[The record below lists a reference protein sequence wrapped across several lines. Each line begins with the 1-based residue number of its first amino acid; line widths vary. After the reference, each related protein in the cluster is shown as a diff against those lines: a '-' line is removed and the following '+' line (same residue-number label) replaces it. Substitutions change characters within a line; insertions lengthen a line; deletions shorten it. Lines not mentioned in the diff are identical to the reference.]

1 MHAIRLAIIGGGGFR
16 VPLIYR
22 ALCSGAFAG
31 LVHDVRLYDADPSR
45 AAAVARVA
53 RDLPLPHDSQPPRL
67 TVSDRLEDALAGADV
82 VFVAIR
88 PGGASGRVL
97 DERVAIAEGLLGQ
110 ETVGAGGLSYA
121 LRSVPEMLS
130 VAEAIVAVCPDAWV
144 INFTNPAGIITEAL
158 QPLLG
163 ERVIGICDSAS
174 GMVRRASLAAGVPL
188 PPGVLT
194 GVNYVGLNHL
204 GWLRALDYDGDDLLP
219 ALLADPARLASF
231 EEGRVFG
238 PQFLHMLGALPN
250 EYLFYYYFHA
260 EARRSV
266 AAAVETRGESLV
278 RQQEGLYPELRV
290 TDTPFAVWEAARRF
304 REEGYLA
311 EARTEEESRDE
322 ADLAG
327 GGYEQ
332 VALTVM
338 RALVRDEAAELILN
352 IRNGHAISQ
361 LPAGAVVEIPA
372 RVTGRGVEALPVGTP
387 TPHQLG
393 LMAQVKGVEQDVIA
407 AVVQG
412 DRSLALRA
420 FTLHPLIDSAHTAQ
434 RLLRGYEKAFPGLR
448 DLWR

>member
-1 MHAIRLAIIGGGGFR
+1 MKLAVIGGGGFR

-22 ALCSGAFAG
+22 ALCSGTFAG
-31 LVHDVRLYDADPSR
+31 LVNEVCLYDADSSR
-45 AAAVARVA
+45 TAAIARVA
-53 RDLPLPHDSQPPRL
+53 RDLPLPHGAQPPRL
-67 TVSDRLEDALAGADV
+67 TVNERLEDALAGADV

-88 PGGASGRVL
+88 PGGAGGRVL

-121 LRSVPEMLS
+121 LRSIPQMLT
-130 VAEAIVAVCPDAWV
+130 VAEAIVAACPDAWV
-144 INFTNPAGIITEAL
+144 INFTNPAGIITGAL

-163 ERVIGICDSAS
+163 GRIIGICDSAS
-174 GMVRRASLAAGVPL
+174 GLVRRASIAVGVPL
-188 PPGVLT
+188 PPGSLT
-194 GVNYVGLNHL
+194 GVDYVGLNHL
-204 GWLRALDYDGDDLLP
+204 GWLRALEYDGGDLLP
-219 ALLADPARLASF
+219 ALLADSSRLAVF

-266 AAAVETRGESLV
+266 AAAPETRGESII
-278 RQQEGLYPELRV
+278 RQQDGLYPDLLS
-290 TDTPFAVWEAARRF
+290 TDRPFAAWEAARRS

-311 EARTEEESRDE
+311 EARTAEESRDE

-338 RALVRDEAAELILN
+338 RALVRDEPAELILN
-352 IRNGHAISQ
+352 IRNGNAIPQ

-372 RVTGRGVEALPVGTP
+372 RVTGHGVRALPVGTP

-393 LMAQVKGVEQDVIA
+393 LISQVLGVEQDVIA

-420 FTLHPLIDSAHTAQ
+420 FALHPLIDSAHTAQ
-434 RLLRGYEKAFPGLR
+434 RLLRGYEKALPGLR
-448 DLWR
+448 SLWR